1 MLKRLSWFTIGLG
14 LGVALTLRA
23 NRIVRRTVDRY
34 VPEPFARR
42 LRTFNAALDERRAVI
57 RARKAG
63 GTVD

>member
-23 NRIVRRTVDRY
+23 NRLVRRTVDRY
-34 VPEPFARR
+34 VPAPVARR
-42 LRTFNAALDERRAVI
+42 LRSVNGAIEERRAVI
-57 RARKAG
+57 RARKAR